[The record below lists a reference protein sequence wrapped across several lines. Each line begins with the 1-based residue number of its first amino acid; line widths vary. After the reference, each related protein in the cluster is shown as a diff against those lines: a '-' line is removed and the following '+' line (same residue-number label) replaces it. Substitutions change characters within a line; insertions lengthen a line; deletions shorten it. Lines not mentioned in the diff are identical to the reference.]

1 MNIESFVFN
10 AFYENTYILYDE
22 TRQCAIIDPGCS
34 TYEEKQMLIQYIEQN
49 DLIPVLLLNTHCH
62 IDHIMGNQFIHQQYN
77 LPLGAH
83 RGEIPVLS
91 SGVQIAH
98 MYQLYYEPSPDISL
112 FYEDGDTISFGN
124 TRLKVLFVPGHSP
137 ASIAFYHQDT
147 SSLIGGDVLFQGSI
161 GRTDLPGGDYDTL
174 ISSIQNKLFTLP
186 DDVKVYSGHGMPTTI
201 GIEKTTNPFFNH

>member
-22 TRQCAIIDPGCS
+22 TGQCVIIDPGCS
-34 TYEEKQMLIQYIEQN
+34 SYEEKQQLLHFIQEKE
-49 DLIPVLLLNTHCH
+49 LKPALLLNTHCH
-62 IDHIMGNQFIHQQYN
+62 IDHILGNQFIHQHYG
-77 LPLGAH
+77 LPLGTH

-98 MYQLYYEPSPDISL
+98 MYQLYYEPSPEISI

-124 TRLKVLFVPGHSP
+124 TRLEVLFVPGHSP
-137 ASIAFYHQDT
+137 ASIAFYHHD
-147 SSLIGGDVLFQGSI
+147 SGNLIGGDVLFQGSI

-186 DDVKVYSGHGMPTTI
+186 DDVKVHSGHGVPTTI
-201 GIEKTTNPFFNH
+201 GIEKTTNPFFNG